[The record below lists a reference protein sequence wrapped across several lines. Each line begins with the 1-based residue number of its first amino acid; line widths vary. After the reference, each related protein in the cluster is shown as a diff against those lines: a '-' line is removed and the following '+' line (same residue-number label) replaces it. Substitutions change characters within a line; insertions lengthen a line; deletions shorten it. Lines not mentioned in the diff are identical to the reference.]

1 MLKSFQTK
9 IGLFYSML
17 LAVVQL
23 TTFGLVYYMIET
35 NVFEKSKD
43 QLIYSSQIFNHQIS
57 DISTNFKEHGYQV
70 ANDVEFRKAV
80 GIQSTKILLERLRA
94 LSHEVGADQA
104 LLISNNNSI
113 LINTA
118 ENSSLHENFPFSDIM
133 ETARTQGYA
142 ESILVIEN
150 KVYQFVVIPVFNPN
164 GNAWIGMGVEI
175 DDLLIEQFSKLTSL
189 DVKLSFAHS
198 SLNGHWSYPDTVLQG
213 VSNQLKTILHS
224 ELKSVNDFHHA
235 KHFKSNDIITLLM
248 PIHTPA
254 SSPSVVAI
262 LQYSLKASLVPYQ
275 SLLMALILISVAGLL
290 IALVSAVLIARK
302 IAKPISRLTQA
313 IQRIEQGNLHE
324 LVPIENQDEIGQLTE
339 TFNTMMQ
346 GIARREERI
355 QFQMNHDTVT
365 KLPNR
370 HHFEQHLQA
379 YLSKSDPERDSGL
392 LLLISIERF
401 YEINHCLGHCV
412 GDQLIHAIGLRLSNR
427 LRADMV
433 ARFTSSSFIIHFHQ
447 NTLDDSKH
455 LIEQVL
461 NLFHEP
467 FSIFGSS
474 IDIHV
479 RIGISSYPNHGHTP
493 AQLMQHADVALFRAK
508 KVTHQHAIYT
518 SSFDPTAVNQLSLMS
533 ELRKGLETGEFELF
547 YQPIINLN
555 TSVIDQVEALVRWHH
570 PRNGLMNPSQ
580 FIPLAEETGH
590 IKHLSL
596 WVIKTAISQL
606 ENWQQKNIQIK
617 IAINLSMQ
625 DFLHRPLLELMVGLL
640 TEKHVPGDQ
649 LIIEMTEGTMMRDP
663 DYMLEKIKWLNT
675 YDIKL
680 AIDDFGTGY
689 SSLNYLKQLPV
700 SELKIDR
707 TFIRELATSPSDEK
721 IVRSIIE
728 LGHNLNLKV
737 VAEGI
742 ESIAVIKSL
751 KALKCDLAQ
760 GFQIAKPMKRSDFE
774 SWLLQHTSKNDSEHQ
789 NHLASLDTTDTT
801 C

>member
-1 MLKSFQTK
+1 M
-9 IGLFYSML
+9 FYSTL

-23 TTFGLVYYMIET
+23 TTLGLVYYVTET

-43 QLIYSSQIFNHQIS
+43 QLIYSSQVFNHQIS
-57 DISTNFKEHGYQV
+57 DISTNFKENGYEL

-80 GIQSTKILLERLRA
+80 ETQSHQALLDKLKA
-94 LSHEVGADQA
+94 LSHEIEADQV

-118 ENSSLHENFPFSDIM
+118 EKSSLHQNFPFSDIM
-133 ETARTQGYA
+133 ENARTQGYA
-142 ESILVIEN
+142 ESIVVIEN
-150 KVYQFVVIPVFNPN
+150 KVYEFVVVPVFNPN
-164 GNAWIGMGVEI
+164 GNAWIGMGIEI
-175 DDLLIEQFSKLTSL
+175 DDLLIEQFSRLTSL
-189 DVKLSFAHS
+189 DVKLSFAH
-198 SLNGHWSYPDTVLQG
+198 LNISGQWSYPETILQG
-213 VSNQLKTILHS
+213 LSNQLKTVLNTQMKIVSDYQHP
-224 ELKSVNDFHHA
+224 

-254 SSPSVVAI
+254 SSPAVIAI
-262 LQYSLKASLVPYQ
+262 LQYSLKASLAPYQ
-275 SLLMALILISVAGLL
+275 SLLKALILISFAGLV
-290 IALVSAVLIARK
+290 IALLSAVLIARK
-302 IAKPISRLTQA
+302 IAKPISHLTQA
-313 IQRIEQGNLHE
+313 IQRIEKGNFQE
-324 LVPIENQDEIGQLTE
+324 LVPIEDEDEIGQLTE
-339 TFNTMMQ
+339 TFNTMMA

-355 QFQMNHDTVT
+355 QFQMNHDAVT

-370 HHFEQHLQA
+370 YHFEQHLQTC
-379 YLSKSDPERDSGL
+379 LSKSNPEHDSGL
-392 LLLISIERF
+392 ILLISIERF

-433 ARFTSSSFIIHFHQ
+433 ARFTSSSFIVHFHQ

-455 LIEQVL
+455 LVEQLL

-467 FSIFGSS
+467 FSVFGSS
-474 IDIHV
+474 IDIHIQ
-479 RIGISSYPNHGHTP
+479 IGISSYPNHGQTP

-508 KVTHQHAIYT
+508 KSPHQYAVYT
-518 SSFDPTAVNQLSLMS
+518 SSFDPTSVNQLSLMS
-533 ELRKGLETGEFELF
+533 ELRKGLETNEFELF
-547 YQPIINLN
+547 YQPIINLSTN
-555 TSVIDQVEALVRWHH
+555 TIDQVEALIKWHH
-570 PRNGLMNPSQ
+570 PRNGLMNPTQ

-596 WVIKTAISQL
+596 WVIQTAISQL
-606 ENWQQKNIQIK
+606 EIWQQKNIPIK

-640 TEKHVPGDQ
+640 TEKQVPGDQ

-675 YDIKL
+675 YQIKL

-707 TFIRELATSPSDEK
+707 TFIRELATSQSDEM

-737 VAEGI
+737 VAEGV
-742 ESIAVIKSL
+742 ESVAVLQSL
-751 KALKCDLAQ
+751 KGLKCDLAQ
-760 GFQIAKPMKRSDFE
+760 GFYVAKPMNHSDFE
-774 SWLLQHTSKNDSEHQ
+774 AWLVQYNSKCLTNLQNP
-789 NHLASLDTTDTT
+789 AVSLDTTL
-801 C
+801 

>member
-9 IGLFYSML
+9 IGLFYSTL

-23 TTFGLVYYMIET
+23 TTLGLVYYVAET
-35 NVFEKSKD
+35 NVFEKSKN
-43 QLIYSSQIFNHQIS
+43 QLIFSSQIFNHQIS
-57 DISTNFKEHGYQV
+57 DISTNFKEHGYEV

-80 GIQSTKILLERLRA
+80 ETQSPVVLQDKLRD
-94 LSHEVGADQA
+94 LSHKTGADQV

-118 ENSSLHENFPFSDIM
+118 ENSRLDQHFPFSDIM
-133 ETARTQGYA
+133 ENARTQGYA

-150 KVYQFVVIPVFNPN
+150 KVYEFVVIPVFNPN

-175 DDLLIEQFSKLTSL
+175 DDLLIEQFSRLTSL

-198 SLNGHWSYPDTVLQG
+198 TMDGQWTYPDSVLLG
-213 VSNQLKTILHS
+213 VSKQLKTILHS
-224 ELKSVNDFHHA
+224 ELKSVSDYQHP

-254 SSPSVVAI
+254 SSPSVIAI
-262 LQYSLKASLVPYQ
+262 LQYSLKASLAPYQ
-275 SLLMALILISVAGLL
+275 SLLMALVIISFAGLV
-290 IALVSAVLIARK
+290 IALFSAVLIARK
-302 IAKPISRLTQA
+302 IAKPISNLTEA
-313 IQRIEQGNLHE
+313 IQRIDQGNFSE
-324 LVPIENQDEIGQLTE
+324 LVPVEHRDEIGQLTE

-355 QFQMNHDTVT
+355 QFQMNHDAVT

-370 HHFEQHLQA
+370 YLFEQHLQA
-379 YLSKSDPERDSGL
+379 CLAKSDPEHDSGL
-392 LLLISIERF
+392 ILLISIERF

-433 ARFTSSSFIIHFHQ
+433 ARFTSSTFIVHFHQ

-455 LIEQVL
+455 LVEQLL

-479 RIGISSYPNHGHTP
+479 QIGISSYPNHGQTP

-508 KVTHQHAIYT
+508 KLPHQYAIYT
-518 SSFDPTAVNQLSLMS
+518 SSFDPTSVNQLSLMS
-533 ELRKGLETGEFELF
+533 ELRKGLDSNEFELF
-547 YQPIINLN
+547 YQPIVNLSTN
-555 TSVIDQVEALVRWHH
+555 TIDQVEALIRWHH

-590 IKHLSL
+590 IKYLSL
-596 WVIKTAISQL
+596 WVIQTAISQL
-606 ENWQQKNIQIK
+606 ENWQPKNIPIK

-640 TEKHVPGDQ
+640 TEKQVPGDQ

-663 DYMLEKIKWLNT
+663 DYMLEKIKWLNA
-675 YDIKL
+675 YHIKL

-707 TFIRELATSPSDEK
+707 TFIRELATSQSDEK

-737 VAEGI
+737 VAEGV
-742 ESIAVIKSL
+742 ENSAVLQSL
-751 KALKCDLAQ
+751 KGLKCDLAQ
-760 GFQIAKPMKRSDFE
+760 GFHVARPMNSTEFE
-774 SWLLQHTSKNDSEHQ
+774 KWLLEYHSSFHSDTSNAHPILE
-789 NHLASLDTTDTT
+789 TTS
-801 C
+801 